1 MRRAFEGVRRG
12 GAWRGLRVLAPLAL
26 ALAGGACGYSA
37 GLRVKDSGLT
47 SIGVEFFGNETL
59 ERDLE
64 RDFHAEFTRA
74 LRDAGAELEREPRA
88 LNVIRGTVREYHRR
102 SGIRSTDNRLLETGV
117 YFAVEAALYTGN
129 AEKPV
134 RGPYQANTW
143 VGFVIEPTGEN
154 ERMARERA
162 MRHVAE
168 ELVLDLL
175 TPVN

>member
-1 MRRAFEGVRRG
+1 MNGCARLRA
-12 GAWRGLRVLAPLAL
+12 ALAGLL

-37 GLRVKDSGLT
+37 GLRVQENGLQ

-64 RDFHAEFTRA
+64 RDFHTELTRA
-74 LRDAGAELEREPRA
+74 LRDAGADLEREPRA
-88 LNVIRGTVREYHRR
+88 RHVVRGTVREFHRR
-102 SGIRSTDNRLLETGV
+102 AGIRSTENERLETGV
-117 YFAVEAALYTGN
+117 YLAVEASLFEVGAKTPL
-129 AEKPV
+129 
-134 RGPYQANTW
+134 RGPYQADTW

-154 ERMARERA
+154 ERVARDRA
-162 MRHVAE
+162 MRYVAE

>member
-1 MRRAFEGVRRG
+1 MKRGHTLGRGVR
-12 GAWRGLRVLAPLAL
+12 ALAPLAL
-26 ALAGGACGYSA
+26 VFAAAACGYSA

-64 RDFHAEFTRA
+64 RDFQSELTRA
-74 LRDAGAELEREPRA
+74 LRDAGADLEKEPGA
-88 LNVIRGTVREYHRR
+88 LHVVRGTVREYHRR
-102 SGIRSTDNRLLETGV
+102 SGIRSTDNQLLETGV
-117 YFAVEAALYTGN
+117 YFAVDAALYARDG
-129 AEKPV
+129 KDPI

-154 ERMARERA
+154 ERVARERA